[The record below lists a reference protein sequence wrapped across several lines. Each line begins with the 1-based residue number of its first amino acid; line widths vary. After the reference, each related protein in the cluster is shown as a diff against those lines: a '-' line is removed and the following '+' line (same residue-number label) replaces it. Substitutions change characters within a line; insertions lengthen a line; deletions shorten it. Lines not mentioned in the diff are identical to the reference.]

1 MLVQYMSDRGCS
13 ECGRRFIKMTSI
25 LRAPTSC
32 LMPFLYPFTS
42 TELRSATRFAN
53 RYITY
58 QGRHKQR
65 NYNTIPAR
73 SNEQQAVRTP
83 SGIREPSVETSSADT
98 VSPSAHLNPPP
109 DSYTQTPFLDSC
121 TVTVSGGSGG
131 NGCVSFLREK
141 FIEEGPANGGDGGSG
156 GNIWI
161 QAVRTET
168 SLHKV
173 ARRRAIKAG
182 SGKNGMGSSMGG
194 RRGEDVIVEV
204 PVGTVVREVERID
217 PLAKDEEIWLE
228 AQRRR
233 KNRAILPEEEWET
246 ARGDKWVVFPGTK
259 PWAITASDIPDLPK
273 PRRSS
278 IAAMM
283 PRPPIR
289 LDLDESMQ
297 RPMLLVA
304 GALGGHGNTHFVS
317 NDSPRPKFATK
328 GDGGMSI
335 TLHLELKL
343 LADVGLVGLPNAGK
357 STLLRA
363 LSNSKTR
370 VGNWAFTTL
379 QPNIGTVVLD
389 DYKSRPRLRPLDSK
403 GEYRT
408 KFTIADIP
416 GLIEDAHLNKG
427 LGLDFLRH
435 VERAAVLAFV
445 IDLNAG
451 DAVQALKALWKE
463 VAEYDVLR
471 RRQANLDSETKI
483 VEWTPIMDISS
494 MPGVN
499 GESDDQVN
507 QHDGTKSKRLPPLVF
522 PPISSKPWFVVG
534 TKADLPDTQA
544 NFSALQTYL
553 QGVEQGVLEHPS
565 GIKHA
570 WKKHLDA
577 VPVSGIRGEGVDR
590 IPELVIDLLNG

>member
-1 MLVQYMSDRGCS
+1 MKATNINMS
-13 ECGRRFIKMTSI
+13 SI
-25 LRAPTSC
+25 FRAPFPT
-32 LMPFLYPFTS
+32 LTPFLYPFTS
-42 TELRSATRFAN
+42 AELRSATRLAN
-53 RYITY
+53 RSIAYRGQNKLRKHNSTLASSSEP
-58 QGRHKQR
+58 
-65 NYNTIPAR
+65 PASR
-73 SNEQQAVRTP
+73 
-83 SGIREPSVETSSADT
+83 TSSAVHGNATDPT
-98 VSPSAHLNPPP
+98 LADAISPLTQFNPAP

-121 TVTVSGGSGG
+121 TVTVSSGSGG

-141 FIEEGPANGGDGGSG
+141 FIAEGPANGGDGGSG

-168 SLHKV
+168 SLHKI
-173 ARRRAIKAG
+173 ARRREIKAG

-204 PVGTVVREVERID
+204 PVGTVVREVERFD
-217 PLAKDEEIWLE
+217 PMVKAEKIWLE
-228 AQRRR
+228 SQRRQKR
-233 KNRAILPEEEWET
+233 RAGLPDEEWES
-246 ARGDKWVVFPGTK
+246 ARREKWVVYPGTK
-259 PWAITASDIPDLPK
+259 PWGISATDIPSLPK

-278 IAAMM
+278 LAAMM

-289 LDLDESMQ
+289 LDLDEPME

-363 LSNSKTR
+363 LSNSKAR

-408 KFTIADIP
+408 NFTIADIP

-435 VERAAVLAFV
+435 IERAAVLAFV
-445 IDLNAG
+445 IDLSAG
-451 DAVQALKALWKE
+451 DAVQVLKALWKE
-463 VAEYDVLR
+463 VAEYDNLR

-483 VEWTPIMDISS
+483 VEWTPTWDVSP

-499 GESDDQVN
+499 EQSGDRPS
-507 QHDGTKSKRLPPLVF
+507 QHQGTKSKALTPLVF

-534 TKADLPDTQA
+534 AKADLPDTQA
-544 NFSALQTYL
+544 NFSALQIYL

-570 WKKHLDA
+570 WKEHLDA
-577 VPVSGIRGEGVDR
+577 VPVAGIRGEGVDN
-590 IPELVIDLLNG
+590 IPTLVIDLLNE